1 MGKITDI
8 NYNADMPKD
17 MISDVRTLV
26 IEALETYSQENAVAT
41 HIKREIVKKYKGV
54 WHCIVGK
61 NFGSFVTHEMK
72 GYIYVTWGQMSILLW
87 KTVS

>member
-1 MGKITDI
+1 MKDV
-8 NYNADMPKD
+8 NYNADMSKE
-17 MISDVRTLV
+17 MIKDVRDLV
-26 IEALETYSQENAVAT
+26 ISSFESFSKECLVAT
-41 HIKREIVKKYKGV
+41 FIKKEMVKKYKGV

-72 GYIYVTWGQMSILLW
+72 GYIYLTFGEVAVLLW